1 MAQQALPPGT
11 TQRRTFFGLLDADG
25 WPAAFWKA
33 LFWFILI
40 LFMLGYLP
48 DRAYYFTVEPAL
60 DIGENVFSPIN
71 FCDGSNESLPCP
83 APRGAMIPWQT
94 SPATLALPAPRA
106 QAGTF
111 QSGTQLFVVGGLVGG
126 KATDSVLVTTTT
138 SDGNFGAWQNGPA
151 LPAPRTDFAI
161 ASFNGT
167 PYVIGGLDADGK
179 PTSTVYV
186 GDIQGGNLAGWKA
199 ERLAGPAHPARR
211 GGRGGHG
218 HRPLA
223 DRRQDAQRPVRH
235 RLPLRPRQHG
245 QAARPQAVR
254 GAARAGRARRQRQPG
269 PPPARH
275 RPLHGQPDLPHRR

>member
-11 TQRRTFFGLLDADG
+11 AQRRTFFGLLDADG

-83 APRGAMIPWQT
+83 APRGAMIPWQA
-94 SPATLALPAPRA
+94 SPADPGPPRTA
-106 QAGTF
+106 DPGRH
-111 QSGTQLFVVGGLVGG
+111 VPVGHAAVRRRRYRGG
-126 KATDSVLVTTTT
+126 KATDSVLVTNTT
-138 SDGNFGAWQNGPA
+138 SDGNFAAWQNGPA

-179 PTSTVYV
+179 PTSTVFV
-186 GDIQGGNLAGWKA
+186 GDIESGNLAGWKA
-199 ERLAGPAHPARR
+199 DDSLALPTPLSGAAAVAT
-211 GGRGGHG
+211 GTG
-218 HRPLA
+218 PLA
-223 DRRQDAQRPVRH
+223 HRRQDRQRPVRH
-235 RLPLRPRQHG
+235 GLPRPSSTARSSRPSSARSPSSPRWSSVTAAATPRPASTPPPSPP
-245 QAARPQAVR
+245 AARSS
-254 GAARAGRARRQRQPG
+254 
-269 PPPARH
+269 
-275 RPLHGQPDLPHRR
+275 